1 MAKLNIKTVPPTGN
15 ELPDPATLET
25 KVPEFMQ
32 KYKDAGINTIPVN
45 GMNLPIDVEG
55 IRAGIGKG
63 YNFGDPSLANLYK
76 SPLYNQG
83 SFLSGLQ
90 QGRNYGSPVLKI
102 AQDNGYFN
110 QPQSTSAQNTPIQ
123 NVSNVQPAEQQ
134 TDTREPLNQTV
145 EKKGFD
151 FSKVG
156 SFLNHPATRGA
167 IMAGVVGLTGGS
179 GLEALGYGM
188 GTGSKYAANRQENKF
203 NKMLAERY
211 GFKDAS
217 NYTSDQVEKMAK
229 ARQFE
234 VDTKSQALKDI
245 KMEYEILS
253 EKAKS
258 PYYDE
263 TAKAEVMQKMA
274 TLEKTYQDIQT
285 GKIELKYADKKAR
298 TDIRKTESDITYN
311 ETMRPIIEN
320 LKLRQGEQ
328 NLDLGNNKYS
338 QDLREEFSKQ
348 SKSYI
353 DVKDAYNRIL
363 AAANKIDPAGDLAL
377 IYGFMKLNDPGSVVR
392 EGEFAT
398 AQNSAGVPD
407 IIRNQY
413 NRVVRG
419 ERLAPDQRK
428 QFIGRAGELYNAQAG
443 SQRNLVKFYN
453 NIAKQQGLTD
463 NEITGLYDPDA
474 QGNMYQA
481 QPQATALVNVIAPD
495 GRVRRIPQNQVQA
508 ALNAGG
514 KLQ

>member
-263 TAKAEVMQKMA
+263 SAKAEVMQKMA
-274 TLEKTYQDIQT
+274 TLEKTYQDIKT
-285 GKIELKYADKKAR
+285 GKQKLIQETSNAEYADQLNQSKINYNNSGIAARNYDVNVYKPAQLKNLEATTDKTIASTNLLNNPNSKPISGDAAKLLGHVNVMQNALTNISKIGSGVDFSDIANPQKRADFEINARNARESLGRMNSGGAINKDELKSFLGLVPTYEDYVYDKR
-298 TDIRKTESDITYN
+298 FGTN
-311 ETMRPIIEN
+311 IIKNKMEN
-320 LKLRQGEQ
+320 LQIKINTIKEGMKQ
-328 NLDLGNNKYS
+328 NTGVT
-338 QDLREEFSKQ
+338 QQ
-348 SKSYI
+348 QAI
-353 DVKDAYNRIL
+353 DELKRR
-363 AAANKIDPAGDLAL
+363 GL
-377 IYGFMKLNDPGSVVR
+377 I
-392 EGEFAT
+392 
-398 AQNSAGVPD
+398 
-407 IIRNQY
+407 
-413 NRVVRG
+413 
-419 ERLAPDQRK
+419 
-428 QFIGRAGELYNAQAG
+428 
-443 SQRNLVKFYN
+443 
-453 NIAKQQGLTD
+453 
-463 NEITGLYDPDA
+463 
-474 QGNMYQA
+474 
-481 QPQATALVNVIAPD
+481 
-495 GRVRRIPQNQVQA
+495 
-508 ALNAGG
+508 
-514 KLQ
+514 